1 MGSRVRGI
9 GAWVLGLLLAGWA
22 AGAGAQGELQVEIH
36 EPANG
41 ALLSSLEP
49 EISVVG
55 GASIFGGVKQ
65 LDLFLVLDTSK
76 SLKDTDPKDYRVKG
90 SVALVQSLPAK
101 SDIQVGVVDV
111 DGNAELIQPLTSNR
125 RRVVAALQSLDRHG
139 TTDLAAGIRA
149 ALGGFGRDA
158 RPGSSRVML
167 LFTDGKSNE
176 KRARAAMDE
185 ARASGVAIH
194 TLLLGKDSKGTK
206 ILRAIAEGTGGSF
219 LRVTNPSRLP
229 EAFLNLKTT
238 GVERVTLSVNGGPPI
253 DAPLA
258 GGTFTARVPVVPG
271 TNRIVAT
278 ATSLEGEQR
287 QATTEVVV
295 SDDLTLSIETP
306 ADGTLYTERQT
317 EAMVTGVAS
326 LFAGIPE
333 EKLRDHPDHGVRSVE
348 LRVDDSPPFVTT
360 LENGRFSGRVLLHE
374 GENRIQATA
383 TAMDGRVVDSFAVV
397 TVRPPGCAELDVQ
410 AYRDGSPALSLSDRG
425 IEIVFDASNSMWA
438 QIDGRS
444 KMEIARE
451 TLEQTLDALPDD
463 LGVALRVY
471 GHQHKREQRRC
482 DDSQLLVSFAG
493 ADRTAIR
500 RAIAGVRPRGQTPL
514 GYSLEQVA
522 ADFGSF
528 RGERAVVLVTDG
540 LESCGGDP
548 VAAARRLHQDSG
560 VTVHVIGFG
569 LGSAADADA
578 ASLRAIA
585 QASGGRFVSA
595 GSAAELRDALSTTV
609 GTSFRV
615 TRSGRSVAQGALGAG
630 DRFQLP
636 EGEYLVEFDSQPARK
651 VPVRL
656 VSEEATTLLV
666 ERRGD
671 QLMRKAERQPASA
684 YQACEAPEATSY
696 PASAE

>member
-9 GAWVLGLLLAGWA
+9 GAWTLGLLLVVWA
-22 AGAGAQGELQVEIH
+22 AGASAQGELQVEIH

-76 SLKDTDPKDYRVKG
+76 SLKDTDPRDYRVRG

-101 SDIQVGVVDV
+101 SDIHVGVVDV

-194 TLLLGKDSKGTK
+194 TLLLGKDSKGTQ

-238 GVERVTLSVNGGPPI
+238 GVESVTLSVNGGAPI

-258 GGTFTARVPVVPG
+258 GGTFTARVPVLPG
-271 TNRIVAT
+271 TNRIVAI

-295 SDDLTLSIETP
+295 SDDLTLRIETP

-317 EAMVTGVAS
+317 EATVTGVAS
-326 LFAGIPE
+326 LFADMPE

-374 GENRIQATA
+374 GENRIQAAA
-383 TAMDGRVVDSFAVV
+383 TAMDGRVVESFAVV

-410 AYRDGSPALSLSDRG
+410 ALRDGSPALSLSDRG
-425 IEIVFDASNSMWA
+425 VEIVFDASNSMWA

-444 KMEIARE
+444 KIEIAKE
-451 TLEQTLDALPDD
+451 SLEQTLQALPED
-463 LGVALRVY
+463 LDVALRVY
-471 GHQHKREQRRC
+471 GHRHKREERNC
-482 DDSQLLVSFAG
+482 EDTELLVPFETEGRES
-493 ADRTAIR
+493 IR
-500 RAIAGVRPRGQTPL
+500 RAISSVKPRGQTPL
-514 GYSLEQVA
+514 GLSLEQVA
-522 ADFGSF
+522 SDLAGFS
-528 RGERAVVLVTDG
+528 GEKAVVLVTDG
-540 LESCGGDP
+540 LE
-548 VAAARRLHQDSG
+548 
-560 VTVHVIGFG
+560 
-569 LGSAADADA
+569 
-578 ASLRAIA
+578 
-585 QASGGRFVSA
+585 
-595 GSAAELRDALSTTV
+595 
-609 GTSFRV
+609 
-615 TRSGRSVAQGALGAG
+615 
-630 DRFQLP
+630 
-636 EGEYLVEFDSQPARK
+636 
-651 VPVRL
+651 
-656 VSEEATTLLV
+656 
-666 ERRGD
+666 
-671 QLMRKAERQPASA
+671 
-684 YQACEAPEATSY
+684 
-696 PASAE
+696 